1 MRTPVIVTFA
11 NQKGGVGKTTLC
23 IAFANY
29 LFSKGV
35 RVMVIDCDF
44 QHSIVKRRKADIQ
57 EYGDV
62 QIPYEVISAG
72 SMKDE
77 EMASMIERLYNDPSI
92 ELVLIDSA
100 GSLTTPGLATLL
112 VNTDVMVT
120 PFHYDNLTSPS
131 TLAFLILL
139 KKLRARAGERMNTK
153 VFVVPNNT
161 DARVGKAKEKEA
173 WKITRKKFSEYGEVT
188 EAISWRASMLRVST
202 VGELDRQFPV
212 TKPVFDT
219 VYSFIFGSVD
229 PLREVILRGIQLSQY
244 CDELEKQK
252 KKALRDRQKKMREEM
267 LNREEADSN

>member
-1 MRTPVIVTFA
+1 M
-11 NQKGGVGKTTLC
+11 
-23 IAFANY
+23 
-29 LFSKGV
+29 
-35 RVMVIDCDF
+35 
-44 QHSIVKRRKADIQ
+44 
-57 EYGDV
+57 
-62 QIPYEVISAG
+62 
-72 SMKDE
+72 
-77 EMASMIERLYNDPSI
+77 
-92 ELVLIDSA
+92 LVLLYSA
-100 GSLTTPGLATLL
+100 RSVTTPGLATLL
-112 VNTDVMVT
+112 VNTYFMVT

-139 KKLRARAGERMNTK
+139 KKLRARAGERMKTK

-161 DARVGKAKEKEA
+161 DARVGKAKEKEV

-229 PLREVILRGIQLSQY
+229 PLREVILTDIQLSQY

-252 KKALRDRQKKMREEM
+252 KKALRDRQKKVRVEM
-267 LNREEADSN
+267 LNREEANGN

>member
-92 ELVLIDSA
+92 EVVLIDSA

-202 VGELDRQFPV
+202 VAELDRQFPV

-219 VYSFIFGSVD
+219 VYSFIFGSGD
-229 PLREVILRGIQLSQY
+229 PLREVILTGIQLSQY

-267 LNREEADSN
+267 LNREEADSD